1 MSQNVEETL
10 NLSCLKSASTD
21 LDSRNEKLVS
31 QIVDQSDPK
40 NLTAL
45 IQEFNLNHT
54 KKQIVRSA
62 VFDQLLDQ
70 LTDQMQERIKKR
82 GDQFSNKDLLDYV
95 NSIGNQMDKVQKETN
110 QVEINPIIQF
120 NQQNNI
126 AVVDQGLDRE
136 SREHVINAINLLK
149 KNLEKVA
156 LESQIQ
162 ENTSVYIDNNEINS
176 CDSEEVI
183 NDFED
188 EAKDESSLDNLFSE
202 EDDDL

>member
-21 LDSRNEKLVS
+21 LDSKNEKLVS

-62 VFDQLLDQ
+62 MFDQLLDQ
-70 LTDQMQERIKKR
+70 LTSQMQDRITKR

-95 NSIGNQMDKVQKETN
+95 NSIGNQMDKVQKETT

-136 SREHVINAINLLK
+136 SRERVINAINLLK

-176 CDSEEVI
+176 YDSEEVI